1 MHGRRFGGDDAR
13 VSQAVSESAP
23 SLHYR
28 ASLTTDSP
36 VGSVRQRF
44 PCNALPCHSS
54 LLRGSE
60 MSFPSSSLSMNTAP
74 LPTAPPRPARN
85 SRGLRADTAAPL
97 FKSNVYTHHGQVT
110 LLPPPNMVRVRARP
124 DELASSS
131 RSAAELGDDAASSIR
146 PRRRT
151 RQPRPSSAGMD
162 GREEIILKPGQ
173 TASDAIK
180 EQYRRSEA
188 SMRAP
193 PPAPRPPPSSP
204 SAAQQVRRARQRAG
218 TAGLSRGASMM
229 RRNVQEGKPQI
240 EGRLDRV
247 RVSSSRRSPRSD
259 R

>member
-1 MHGRRFGGDDAR
+1 M
-13 VSQAVSESAP
+13 SESAP
-23 SLHYR
+23 RVHYQ
-28 ASLTTDSP
+28 ASFTTDSP
-36 VGSVRQRF
+36 VGSVPQRV
-44 PCNALPCHSS
+44 PCNHPLVLVFRCFE
-54 LLRGSE
+54 SE
-60 MSFPSSSLSMNTAP
+60 MSFPSSSMSTNTAP

-110 LLPPPNMVRVRARP
+110 LLPPPNMVRVRARA

-151 RQPRPSSAGMD
+151 RQTRPSSAGID

-229 RRNVQEGKPQI
+229 RRNVQEGKS
-240 EGRLDRV
+240 EGRTIWLVCR
-247 RVSSSRRSPRSD
+247 
-259 R
+259 